1 MAQRTLRFASG
12 ASVHARP
19 AALFSQAAAGS
30 GVPVR
35 IPKGDSSP
43 GDVASVLQVVVS
55 GQRRQVSFFAD
66 GPQADD
72 AAVAG
77 PERPTTSTGRTPAV
91 LLDVDQ
97 LLISA
102 CRALQMQCSNSL
114 LVSRQESSSMM
125 IPVGFWFT
133 ISGTFVEHHVL
144 RAAAQTGRN
153 ATCGPCPPPSH
164 GHLFH
169 DAEVVLFGPHRP
181 GQHGEFR
188 SRAAAFGRQV
198 GSLSDDPCACRTA
211 RTF

>member
-12 ASVHARP
+12 ASVNARP

-35 IPKGDSSP
+35 IAKGDSSP
-43 GDVASVLQVVVS
+43 GDAASILQVVVP
-55 GQRRQVSFFAD
+55 GQRRQVTVFTD
-66 GPQADD
+66 GPQADG
-72 AAVAG
+72 AAVAV
-77 PERPTTSTGRTPAV
+77 PERPTTATGRTPAV

-97 LLISA
+97 LLIST
-102 CRALQMQCSNSL
+102 CRALHSSARTVCWLAGREQFNDDPRRL
-114 LVSRQESSSMM
+114 LVQHIWHICGAPCVACRRKNDAMQ
-125 IPVGFWFT
+125 PVD
-133 ISGTFVEHHVL
+133 
-144 RAAAQTGRN
+144 RAA
-153 ATCGPCPPPSH
+153 PSH

-211 RTF
+211 RRF